1 MIKRLIIG
9 SVLCCLPIFV
19 TAQATED
26 FTIRV
31 FGAVDT
37 IAPSTPVI
45 QSVIPISSTQID
57 LRWSTSTDNYTV
69 FGYVISRDGLSIA
82 TTSDTFYSDT
92 GLAASTT
99 YSYSVRAFDGVPN
112 YSSSSAAVATTT
124 PDIPPIPVQPT
135 TTTATGESATVARVV
150 LADFMVESAATAA
163 VLLVD
168 TRLPARIEIRLGR
181 TTSYEIGYL
190 VGNRFT
196 VNHRVPINDLQPGTE
211 YFYEVIGY
219 TPAGFQT
226 VLRRGSFVTL
236 SDQTPLAPPNV
247 TDLTAQAAGADVRLA
262 WQLPPGL
269 PNDARV
275 RVVRSHYGY
284 PSFVNDGLVV
294 YEGTAL
300 QAVDVAV
307 LNLYDRLFYTA
318 FVIDPN
324 GLISSGAITQVIR
337 FGSPVVPGLPVQPV
351 FEVSDQG
358 DLVLDPTSQPVV
370 PIAEIL
376 ATDMP
381 PASGIEVRQA
391 ALLYTFAS
399 STVSLS
405 TAEPFAVS
413 IVADLIVGEFK
424 TIVATLRDP
433 RGSGKVFSFL
443 LRLNADRTAYQ
454 AVIAP
459 VPMPGVSDLMVEI
472 YDYDA
477 LVVARYLTTIT
488 FVAADG
494 RLIAGTSAVWSGLV
508 SWLWASLLVI
518 PFLVLGG
525 LWFIFRKRL
534 AADEDK
540 KATQIC
546 DTCILDTRYLT
557 NEFDIYET
565 GSN

>member
-19 TAQATED
+19 TAQTTED

-31 FGAVDT
+31 FGAFDI

-69 FGYVISRDGLSIA
+69 FGYVVSRDGSSIA
-82 TTSDTFYSDT
+82 TTTDTFYSDT

-112 YSSSSAAVATTT
+112 YSSSSVAAATTT

-135 TTTATGESATVARVV
+135 TTATGESATVARVV
-150 LADFMVESAATAA
+150 LVDFMIEPAATAA
-163 VLLVD
+163 LLLID

-190 VGNRFT
+190 VGNRFST
-196 VNHRVPINDLQPGTE
+196 SHRVPINDLQPGTE

-226 VLRRGSFVTL
+226 VLRRGSFVTP
-236 SDQTPLAPPNV
+236 SDQTPLAPANV
-247 TDLTAQAAGADVRLA
+247 TDLTAQVAGIDVRLA

-307 LNLYDRLFYTA
+307 LNLYDRVFYTA

-324 GLISSGAITQVIR
+324 GLISSGAIAQVIR

-351 FEVSDQG
+351 FEVSDQV
-358 DLVLDPTSQPVV
+358 DPELDPTSQPVV
-370 PIAEIL
+370 PVVEIL

-381 PASGIEVRQA
+381 PASGIEVQQGG
-391 ALLYTFAS
+391 LLYTFAS
-399 STVSLS
+399 STMSLS
-405 TAEPFAVS
+405 AAEPFAVS
-413 IVADLIVGEFK
+413 IAADLIVGEFK

-443 LRLNADRTAYQ
+443 LRLNAEQTAYQ

-459 VPMPGVSDLMVEI
+459 VLIPGVSDLMVEI

-477 LVVARYLTTIT
+477 LVVARYLTTVT
-488 FVAADG
+488 FAADE
-494 RLIAGTSAVWSGLV
+494 RVASTSLESLWLSLV
-508 SWLWASLLVI
+508 SGLWASLLVI
-518 PFLVLGG
+518 PLLVLGG

-534 AADEDK
+534 APDEDK
-540 KATQIC
+540 EAT
-546 DTCILDTRYLT
+546 
-557 NEFDIYET
+557 
-565 GSN
+565 

>member
-9 SVLCCLPIFV
+9 SALCCLPFFV

-31 FGAVDT
+31 FGALDT
-37 IAPSTPVI
+37 VAPSTPVI
-45 QSVIPISSTQID
+45 QSVVPISSTQID

-69 FGYVISRDGLSIA
+69 FGYVVSRDGSSIA
-82 TTSDTFYSDT
+82 TTTDTFYSDT
-92 GLAASTT
+92 SLAASTT

-112 YSSSSAAVATTT
+112 YSSSSTAVATTT

-135 TTTATGESATVARVV
+135 TTATGESATVARVV
-150 LADFMVESAATAA
+150 LVDFAINPAVSAARLT
-163 VLLVD
+163 VK
-168 TRLPARIEIRLGR
+168 TRLPARIEIRLGQ
-181 TTSYEIGYL
+181 TTSYEIGYF
-190 VGNRFT
+190 VGNRFA
-196 VNHRVPINDLQPGTE
+196 VSHSVPINDLQPGTE

-226 VLRRGSFVTL
+226 VLRRGSFVTV
-236 SDQTPLAPPNV
+236 SDQAPLAPPNV

-275 RVVRSHYGY
+275 RVVRNHYGY

-300 QAVDVAV
+300 QAVDVDV
-307 LNLYDRLFYTA
+307 LNLYNRVFYTA

-324 GLISSGAITQVIR
+324 GLISSGAITQVVR

-351 FEVSDQG
+351 FEVSDQV
-358 DLVLDPTSQPVV
+358 DPELDPTSQPVV
-370 PIAEIL
+370 PVVEIL

-381 PASGIEVRQA
+381 PASGIEVQQA
-391 ALLYTFAS
+391 GLLYTFAS
-399 STVSLS
+399 STMSLS
-405 TAEPFAVS
+405 AAEPFTVS
-413 IVADLIVGEFK
+413 IAADLIVGEFK

-443 LRLNADRTAYQ
+443 LRLNAEQTAYQ

-459 VPMPGVSDLMVEI
+459 VLAPGVSDLMVEI

-477 LVVARYLTTIT
+477 LVVARYLTTVT
-488 FVAADG
+488 FVADERVAS
-494 RLIAGTSAVWSGLV
+494 TSLESLWLSLV
-508 SWLWASLLVI
+508 SGLWASLLVI

-534 AADEDK
+534 VADEDK
-540 KATQIC
+540 EAT
-546 DTCILDTRYLT
+546 
-557 NEFDIYET
+557 
-565 GSN
+565 